1 MKLKIMA
8 GSGVDE
14 KNASAFSLI
23 KLDAVHFSIHN
34 KDVKEYSTKYI
45 NEKKISAIMKKL
57 S

>member
-1 MKLKIMA
+1 MA

-23 KLDAVHFSIHN
+23 NLDAVHFSIHN
-34 KDVKEYSTKYI
+34 KDVKESSTKYI
-45 NEKKISAIMKKL
+45 NEKKISAIMEKL